1 MNAMAKFLV
10 PLTIFLSAS
19 LGDAFV
25 NHARLNHLIRFQ
37 QPMRDSTNEP
47 SCEPIREP
55 TNNRMEIDK
64 VKSNKREP
72 IASHSSIKRDKSTP
86 TFQLVVASVS
96 NKREPIA
103 SHSSIKYLR
112 TSQVPP
118 FWAELVRASS
128 NKTAH
133 CTMNNLRQS
142 RSFIVDVSI
151 DSWQCR
157 MEIDELNFQ
166 RVGNS
171 FSTQLVGSCHDK
183 KSEQV
188 GNSASTQLVGSCHDE
203 KSERAGC
210 IASTQKDRH

>member
-1 MNAMAKFLV
+1 MKRKGMNAMAKFLV

-47 SCEPIREP
+47 SCEPICEP

-112 TSQVPP
+112 TLTKDGVSPSR
-118 FWAELVRASS
+118 WWSGGSS
-128 NKTAH
+128 
-133 CTMNNLRQS
+133 LRGIGSRQS
-142 RSFIVDVSI
+142 TVMFQLWFLTVTRSIQI
-151 DSWQCR
+151 Y
-157 MEIDELNFQ
+157 
-166 RVGNS
+166 
-171 FSTQLVGSCHDK
+171 
-183 KSEQV
+183 
-188 GNSASTQLVGSCHDE
+188 
-203 KSERAGC
+203 
-210 IASTQKDRH
+210 QK